1 MTREAIKWW
10 PYQIQGFSQNQTSE
24 STVRWK
30 PSVPIDLGRRQVN
43 MEWDIAQKGK
53 EELISN
59 PRNDLVLLV
68 IAGLATLYSNLE
80 RNAAMFRRYFESG
93 GWPAS
98 MHQCS
103 GIYFPFS
110 DLKYTFKLEHKRLHI
125 LETYIKIFLISS
137 KFLWSQT
144 WNPQVFQFKMYLK
157 HFFPLHVKTSVHL
170 TIENI

>member
-10 PYQIQGFSQNQTSE
+10 PYQIQGSSQNQTSE

-144 WNPQVFQFKMYLK
+144 WNPQVF
-157 HFFPLHVKTSVHL
+157 
-170 TIENI
+170 

>member
-10 PYQIQGFSQNQTSE
+10 PYRIQGFSQNQTSE

-30 PSVPIDLGRRQVN
+30 PLVPIDLGRRQVN

-53 EELISN
+53 EKLISN

-80 RNAAMFRRYFESG
+80 RNAAMFRHYFESW

-110 DLKYTFKLEHKRLHI
+110 DLKYTFKLEHNRFHI
-125 LETYIKIFLISS
+125 LEIYVKIFLISS
-137 KFLWSQT
+137 NSCDCKREILKFS
-144 WNPQVFQFKMYLK
+144 NLK
-157 HFFPLHVKTSVHL
+157 C
-170 TIENI
+170 I